1 MASGGQ
7 IKGITIKIEGD
18 TSDLAKSLT
27 KVNGDIKKTSSALKD
42 VEKALKLDPGNTELL
57 AQKQQL
63 LAKQIEQTAQKLEL
77 EQTAA
82 NDAKEALELGNISQ
96 EEYATLQAEVASTSA
111 SLEELQQA
119 AADAGND
126 LGDAGDEAEDAGE
139 QAEESGSA
147 FEGWGTTVAAAAAAA
162 AAAVAAVS
170 AAIYKAGEAMVSMT
184 LDTGNL
190 ADQLNTM
197 SSVTGLSTETL
208 QEMNYATE
216 LLDVS
221 TDTISGSMVKLLKVM
236 GNAADG
242 SQSALDAFS
251 ALGISIYDNEGSL
264 RDLED
269 VYWEAIDALGE
280 IDSETRRDMVAMDLF
295 GRSARDLNPLIEAG
309 SEGFAEL
316 AEEAHE
322 VGYVMD
328 QETLDAFN
336 DLDDNMRRVDNGVQ
350 AAKQALGNVLL
361 PILTDLSSEGVGFL
375 NDFTNAVLETNG
387 DIGQLGDVID
397 AMLPQA
403 LAIFEEYMPL
413 VLELGG
419 SIIETLATA
428 LLDNLDI
435 ILQRALDIVL
445 SIVEGILR
453 YLPQLLPAVI
463 GMINQIITFLIN
475 NLGLIVSTALQ
486 IVLAVAQGISD
497 NIGQLIPSVVAAV
510 LQIVETLTEPDSIMQ
525 LIDAALQ
532 IMLAIGQGLIDAI
545 PEVVSR
551 VPEIIANI
559 IEAFSQLG
567 PQLASNAATWGAD
580 MIQGIVDGIS
590 NAGSTLR
597 NGLSNAASTISSY
610 LGFSVPETGPLH
622 EWAYNNP
629 GADMIDLFTEGM
641 EDEQASLQRSLYQ
654 TSNVIYEGMSGTDY
668 TGALNGI
675 SSQLAGLGGTNVIN
689 VYLGTNK
696 LGTAVVGAMNS
707 ENARTGG
714 TA

>member
-1 MASGGQ
+1 MASSGQ

-27 KVNGDIKKTSSALKD
+27 KVNGDIKKTSAALKD
-42 VEKALKLDPGNTELL
+42 VEKALKLDPTNTELL

-63 LAKQIEQTAQKLEL
+63 LAKQIEQTAEKLEL
-77 EQTAA
+77 EQQAA

-96 EEYATLQAEVASTSA
+96 EEYATLQAEVANTAA
-111 SLEELQQA
+111 SLEDLQA
-119 AADAGND
+119 SAEESAGGLED
-126 LGDAGDEAEDAGE
+126 TGDSAEEAGA
-139 QAEESGSA
+139 QAEESGAA
-147 FEGWGTTVAAAAAAA
+147 FENWGAVVAAAA
-162 AAAVAAVS
+162 AAAVAAIAAVS
-170 AAIYKAGEAMVSMT
+170 AAVVEVGTALVNTTMETGE
-184 LDTGNL
+184 L
-190 ADQLNTM
+190 ADELNTM
-197 SSVTGLSTETL
+197 SKITGISTETL

-221 TDTISGSMVKLLKVM
+221 TDTMTGSMTRLIRSM
-236 GNAADG
+236 N
-242 SQSALDAFS
+242 SA
-251 ALGISIYDNEGSL
+251 NEGSETAMANFEALGVSITDANGNL
-264 RDLED
+264 RDSEEVFWD
-269 VYWEAIDALGE
+269 AIDALGRIQNETERDAAAME
-280 IDSETRRDMVAMDLF
+280 IF

-309 SEGFAEL
+309 SDAFNEL
-316 AEEAHE
+316 AQEAHE

-328 QETLDAFN
+328 QETLDAFQ

-361 PILTDLSSEGVGFL
+361 PILTDLSGEGVDFL
-375 NDFTNAVLETNG
+375 NEFTNAVLETNG
-387 DIGQLGDVID
+387 DVSLLGDVIEE
-397 AMLPQA
+397 MLPQA
-403 LAIFEEYMPL
+403 LAIFEQYMPL

-445 SIVEGILR
+445 SIVEGILM
-453 YLPQLLPAVI
+453 YLPQLLPAVM

-475 NLGLIVSTALQ
+475 NLGLIVNTALQ
-486 IVLAVAQGISD
+486 IVLSIAQGISQ
-497 NIGQLIPSVVAAV
+497 NLPTLIPSVVAAV
-510 LQIVETLTEPDSIMQ
+510 LQIVETLTEPDSIMM

-532 IMLAIGQGLIDAI
+532 IMIAIGQGLIDAL
-545 PEVVSR
+545 PEIVSR

-567 PQLASNAATWGAD
+567 PELASHAAEWGAD
-580 MIQGIVDGIS
+580 MIEGIVSGIS
-590 NAGSTLR
+590 SAGSTLR
-597 NGLSNAASTISSY
+597 NALTNTASTISSY
-610 LGFSVPETGPLH
+610 LGFSVPDIGPLH

-641 EDEQASLQRSLYQ
+641 ADEQASLQRSLYQ